1 MPIRTL
7 IYEDNT
13 DMRGALAALIGGT
26 EGFELSGAFD
36 NCLGIVEQ
44 AAALRPDVVLMDID
58 MPGMS
63 GIEGVARLKKAHPQV
78 EALMLTVFDDD
89 NRVFEAVCAGASGYL
104 LKKTAP
110 ARILDAIKEVTE
122 GGAPMSPVI
131 ARKVLQ
137 LFPGK
142 PAERDAD
149 LDKLTARELE
159 VVKALSRGFSYKM
172 VAAELN
178 ISIETVR
185 TYVKRI
191 YEKLQVHSVSE
202 AISKVFLKNT

>member
-1 MPIRTL
+1 MPLRVI

-13 DMRGALAALIGGT
+13 DLRGALAALIGGT
-26 EGFELSGAFD
+26 EGYELSGAFD
-36 NCLGIVEQ
+36 NCSEVVAQ
-44 AAALRPDVVLMDID
+44 VAALHPDVVLMDID
-58 MPGMS
+58 MPGMN
-63 GIEGVARLKKAHPQV
+63 GIEGVLRLKKAHPQV
-78 EALMLTVFDDD
+78 EALMLTVFDDND
-89 NRVFEAVCAGASGYL
+89 KVFDAVCAGASGYL
-104 LKKTAP
+104 LKKTPP
-110 ARILDAIKEVTE
+110 ARILESLREVAD

-142 PAERDAD
+142 PTERDAD
-149 LDKLTARELE
+149 LDKLTAREME
-159 VVKALSRGFSYKM
+159 VLKTLARGFSYKM

-178 ISIETVR
+178 ISVETVR

-202 AISKVFLKNT
+202 AIAKAFLK

>member
-1 MPIRTL
+1 
-7 IYEDNT
+7 
-13 DMRGALAALIGGT
+13 
-26 EGFELSGAFD
+26 
-36 NCLGIVEQ
+36 
-44 AAALRPDVVLMDID
+44 
-58 MPGMS
+58 
-63 GIEGVARLKKAHPQV
+63 
-78 EALMLTVFDDD
+78 
-89 NRVFEAVCAGASGYL
+89 
-104 LKKTAP
+104 
-110 ARILDAIKEVTE
+110 
-122 GGAPMSPVI
+122 MSPVI

-149 LDKLTARELE
+149 LDKLTAREME
-159 VVKALSRGFSYKM
+159 VLKTLSRGFSYKM

-202 AISKVFLKNT
+202 AISKVFLKNK

>member
-1 MPIRTL
+1 MLIRTL

-13 DMRGALAALIGGT
+13 DLRGALAALIGGT
-26 EGFELSGAFD
+26 EGYELTGAFD
-36 NCLGIVEQ
+36 NCMGVVEQ
-44 AAALRPDVVLMDID
+44 VAALHPDVVLMDID

-63 GIEGVARLKKAHPQV
+63 GIEGVARLKKAHPKV

-89 NRVFEAVCAGASGYL
+89 DRVFQAVCAGASGYL
-104 LKKTAP
+104 LKKTPP
-110 ARILDAIKEVTE
+110 ARILEALREVTE

-131 ARKVLQ
+131 ARTVLQ

-149 LDKLTARELE
+149 LDKLTAREME
-159 VVKALSRGFSYKM
+159 VLKTLSRGFSYKM
-172 VAAELN
+172 VAAELS

-202 AISKVFLKNT
+202 AIAKAFLKK

>member
-7 IYEDNT
+7 LYEDNT
-13 DMRGALAALIGGT
+13 DLRGALAALIGGT
-26 EGFELSGAFD
+26 EGYELSGAFD
-36 NCLGIVEQ
+36 NCLGVVEQ
-44 AAALRPDVVLMDID
+44 VAALHPDVVLMDID

-89 NRVFEAVCAGASGYL
+89 DRVFEAVCAGASGYL
-104 LKKTAP
+104 LKKTTP
-110 ARILDAIKEVTE
+110 ARILEALREVTE

-137 LFPGK
+137 LFPRL

-149 LDKLTARELE
+149 LDKLSPREME
-159 VVKALSRGFSYKM
+159 VLKTLSRGFSYKM
-172 VAAELN
+172 VAVELG
-178 ISIETVR
+178 IGIETVR

-202 AISKVFLKNT
+202 AIAKAFLKEK